1 MSTTDSDSCSDAGK
15 KRKHASEN
23 QKIELEGNSC
33 GNESERERELVK
45 KKETKKRKTKEDLQ
59 TTQNNNF
66 ECVNGKEDVDVD
78 GDVIRKKL
86 KKKKK
91 RRLER
96 EVEQF
101 TANGEES
108 CEHKHKKARVDPL
121 VESHNVEK
129 KKKKK
134 KKHKNEKSSLDFS
147 EEFALQKTKH
157 KLKSEKEYYH
167 VGTENIHSCLEP
179 SILDSPDYTN
189 SINDSSSISSAD
201 KERRHKKKKKKKE
214 RERERN
220 RTFSPR
226 IKTSENADKQNDDK
240 GLKEAIKRANAIH
253 ETWILSKEQLNSLK
267 EKGEPIFPFPI
278 IDNYFQSTN
287 RPFHSLDKGVSF

>member
-1 MSTTDSDSCSDAGK
+1 MSTTDSDSISDAGK
-15 KRKHASEN
+15 KRKHVSESH
-23 QKIELEGNSC
+23 KIKLDGNSYE
-33 GNESERERELVK
+33 NENKRELAK

-59 TTQNNNF
+59 TTQNNDF

-96 EVEQF
+96 DVEQF
-101 TANGEES
+101 TANGKES
-108 CEHKHKKARVDPL
+108 CERKHKKARVDPPMDL
-121 VESHNVEK
+121 HIVERK

-157 KLKSEKEYYH
+157 KLKSEEKYYH
-167 VGTENIHSCLEP
+167 VRTENILSCLEP
-179 SILDSPDYTN
+179 SILDSPDYN
-189 SINDSSSISSAD
+189 NSSSLSSVD

-226 IKTSENADKQNDDK
+226 IETSENADKQNDDK
-240 GLKEAIKRANAIH
+240 GLKEAIKQTYAIH

-267 EKGEPIFPFPI
+267 EKGELIFPFS
-278 IDNYFQSTN
+278 IDISQF
-287 RPFHSLDKGVSF
+287 G

>member
-1 MSTTDSDSCSDAGK
+1 MSTTDSDSISDAGK
-15 KRKHASEN
+15 KRKHASESH
-23 QKIELEGNSC
+23 KIKLDGNSYE
-33 GNESERERELVK
+33 NENERELAK

-96 EVEQF
+96 DVEQF
-101 TANGEES
+101 TANGKEN
-108 CEHKHKKARVDPL
+108 CERKHKKARVDLPMDTHI
-121 VESHNVEK
+121 VERK

-147 EEFALQKTKH
+147 EEFALQKKH
-157 KLKSEKEYYH
+157 NLKSEEKYYH

-189 SINDSSSISSAD
+189 SINNDSSSLLSAD

-226 IKTSENADKQNDDK
+226 IETSENADKQNDDK
-240 GLKEAIKRANAIH
+240 GLKEAIKQANAIH

-267 EKGEPIFPFPI
+267 EQGELIFPFA
-278 IDNYFQSTN
+278 IDISQF
-287 RPFHSLDKGVSF
+287 G